1 MLPNIL
7 WLTCEDMSPDLGC
20 YGDTYADTPHIDR
33 LASRSIRYTRAFAES
48 PMCAPSRSALIT
60 GMHTG
65 PLGTSQMRSAHR
77 VPRAFRG
84 FPTWLRQ
91 AGYYTT
97 NNSKTDYNLLA
108 ENFLNAAWDES
119 SNKAHWRKRPA
130 GKPFFSVFNY
140 TDTHQSM
147 ASRDDYAAFVNKVQ
161 SRLSP
166 GETHDPANAP
176 LPPFYSDTATARRT
190 VARYYDCIST
200 LDDWIRDMLDQLE
213 IDGLAQD
220 TIVFFFSDHG
230 AGMPGGKAA
239 AFHRGLKSSATSRPL
254 RMAQ

>member
-1 MLPNIL
+1 MKHLLLLLLLAFASSHQALAQSPGMLPNIL

-119 SNKAHWRKRPA
+119 SNKAPPA
-130 GKPFFSVFNY
+130 
-140 TDTHQSM
+140 
-147 ASRDDYAAFVNKVQ
+147 
-161 SRLSP
+161 SP
-166 GETHDPANAP
+166 
-176 LPPFYSDTATARRT
+176 
-190 VARYYDCIST
+190 
-200 LDDWIRDMLDQLE
+200 
-213 IDGLAQD
+213 
-220 TIVFFFSDHG
+220 
-230 AGMPGGKAA
+230 
-239 AFHRGLKSSATSRPL
+239 SSASSTTPTRISPWPAA
-254 RMAQ
+254 MITPPS